1 MRATDSSPTGLL
13 GFAHTILEAIE
24 RVPVALPELVLRLG
38 ISLVFYRSFRVK
50 IADWNTTL
58 LLFENEYRVPLLPPE
73 VAAIL
78 AAGVEIAGPVMLVLG
93 FGTRAAAAAML
104 GMTLVIQFFVYP
116 QSYPDHLLWAGPLLY
131 LLLRGPGKWSV
142 DAVLRD
148 GMGDRQAGA
157 AQITPSADT
166 IRNRAP

>member
-1 MRATDSSPTGLL
+1 MRATDSRPAGLL
-13 GFAHTILEAIE
+13 GLAHTILKALE

-58 LLFENEYRVPLLPPE
+58 LLFENEYRVPLLPPD
-73 VAAIL
+73 VAAFL

-142 DAVLRD
+142 DAFLRD
-148 GMGDRQAGA
+148 RMGDRSDGA

-166 IRNRAP
+166 TRNRAP